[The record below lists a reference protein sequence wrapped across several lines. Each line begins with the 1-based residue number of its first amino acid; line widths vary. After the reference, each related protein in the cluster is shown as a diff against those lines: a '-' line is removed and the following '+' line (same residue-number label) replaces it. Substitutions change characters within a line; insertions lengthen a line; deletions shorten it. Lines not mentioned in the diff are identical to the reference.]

1 MNTNS
6 ATFVAGATKVAVFC
20 HFLSQS
26 LCRFFIEISAG
37 YCNIK
42 AFDSLRVLASILPI
56 RVCNDTNKIIKNIAA
71 FVFFALCAAV
81 MKNDDRQHWNCRN
94 LILMIKTKIHIWYN
108 LKLDAGG
115 SLE

>member
-1 MNTNS
+1 MSTNS

-20 HFLSQS
+20 HFLSQFP
-26 LCRFFIEISAG
+26 CRFFIGIIAG

-42 AFDSLRVLASILPI
+42 GFGSLCILASILPI
-56 RVCNDTNKIIKNIAA
+56 RVCNDTNEIFKNIAV
-71 FVFFALCAAV
+71 FVFFAPCAAV
-81 MKNDDRQHWNCRN
+81 MKNDDRQHENCRN
-94 LILMIKTKIHIWYN
+94 LILMIKRKIHIWYN